1 MTDKEIAKNFAE
13 SLKVGR
19 RLKGQNQNV
28 FGDACGVSGTSIWH
42 YENAQRIP
50 TLDVAVRIAEYLGVS
65 LDEMVQEN
73 SVMKQRRIAM
83 AKEAREKVEEA
94 IKTADDE
101 TIIRMCDSINS
112 RRKNHA

>member
-13 SLKVGR
+13 NLKDGR
-19 RLKGQNQNV
+19 NLKRQTLKV
-28 FGDACGVSGTSIWH
+28 FGDACGVSGASIGY
-42 YENAQRIP
+42 YENMQRFP
-50 TLDVAVRIAEYLGVS
+50 TLDTAVRIAEYLGVS
-65 LDEMVQEN
+65 LDEMVKEN

-112 RRKNHA
+112 RGKNA

>member
-13 SLKVGR
+13 NLKVGR
-19 RLKGQNQNV
+19 SLKGQNQKV
-28 FGDACGVSGTSIWH
+28 FGDACGVSGASIGY
-42 YENAQRIP
+42 YENMQRLP

-65 LDEMVQEN
+65 LDEMVKEN
-73 SVMKQRRIAM
+73 SAMKQRRIAM

-101 TIIRMCDSINS
+101 TIIRMCDSITS
-112 RRKNHA
+112 RGKNHA